1 MESEFVNILRDFMIQ
16 FDGEIVYRKPD
27 IMVIEKQSNKCF
39 ISDVAN
45 SGDHNLM
52 KKVEKLEKY
61 GELYMEV
68 AGMWNKETVVTS
80 RVNPKGSTQSCK
92 QIRNCV
98 QAWYIATLCY
108 WEQQIFL
115 REVLAMRGEGL

>member
-1 MESEFVNILRDFMIQ
+1 MIQ

-45 SGDHNLM
+45 SGDHNLV

-61 GELYMEV
+61 GELCMEV
-68 AGMWNKETVVTS
+68 ARMWHKETVVIPVIIGALGS
-80 RVNPKGSTQSCK
+80 IPKDLHKVISK
-92 QIRNCV
+92 LEIV
-98 QAWYIATLCY
+98 YELDTL
-108 WEQQIFL
+108 QHSLLLGTADFF
-115 REVLAMRGEGL
+115 